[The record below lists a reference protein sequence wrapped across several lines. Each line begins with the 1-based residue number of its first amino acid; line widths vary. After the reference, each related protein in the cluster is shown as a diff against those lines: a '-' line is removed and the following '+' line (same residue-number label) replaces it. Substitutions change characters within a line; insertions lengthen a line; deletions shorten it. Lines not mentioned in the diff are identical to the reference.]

1 MIKRFKIHFKL
12 YILLNQKETDFKLFE
27 ANFKTLVA
35 KHKLWGYYS
44 SWYTEE
50 SQEMKRLASH
60 WAPHVEE
67 ARADRHVPFSL
78 LQLPGTPLTHFLTP
92 R

>member
-35 KHKLWGYYS
+35 KHKL
-44 SWYTEE
+44 
-50 SQEMKRLASH
+50 
-60 WAPHVEE
+60 
-67 ARADRHVPFSL
+67 
-78 LQLPGTPLTHFLTP
+78 
-92 R
+92 